1 MAEGGGSTGMSLAG
15 PPPPRQMTGGHMIAP
30 PGQQYPH
37 SGPSG
42 GGISGPAPGPVSSL
56 SSSGPQVVSYY
67 YCADLM

>member
-42 GGISGPAPGPVSSL
+42 GGISGPAPGPVSS
-56 SSSGPQVVSYY
+56 SGPQVVSYY
-67 YCADLM
+67 YYCANLM